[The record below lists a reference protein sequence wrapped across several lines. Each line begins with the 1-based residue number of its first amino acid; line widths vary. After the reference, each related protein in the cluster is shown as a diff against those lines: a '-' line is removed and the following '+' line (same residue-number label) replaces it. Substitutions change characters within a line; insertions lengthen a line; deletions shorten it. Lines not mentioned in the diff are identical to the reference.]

1 MKDNPDDPWTR
12 LSARVNGADGRV
24 PKGEQ
29 FRHLGVPR
37 GDILHYLADNGS
49 RTVQQIS
56 DGIGQISR
64 AYDSARC
71 CRRSVKKLVTM
82 GFVQQSRNRL
92 REGTRGRPRAL
103 FDITAQG
110 LQKVEELNDA

>member
-1 MKDNPDDPWTR
+1 MSERRNYP
-12 LSARVNGADGRV
+12 
-24 PKGEQ
+24 
-29 FRHLGVPR
+29 LGPCQE
-37 GDILHYLADNGS
+37 DILHYLADNGS

-71 CRRSVKKLVTM
+71 CRRSIKKLITM
-82 GFVQQSRNRL
+82 GFVQQSRTQP
-92 REGTRGRPRAL
+92 REGNRGRPRFL

>member
-1 MKDNPDDPWTR
+1 MSDRRNYP
-12 LSARVNGADGRV
+12 
-24 PKGEQ
+24 
-29 FRHLGVPR
+29 LGPCQE
-37 GDILHYLADNGS
+37 DILHYLADNGTC
-49 RTVQQIS
+49 TVQDIS

-71 CRRSVKKLVTM
+71 CRRSVKKLVTL
-82 GFVQQSRNRL
+82 GFVQQSRNQR

-103 FDITAQG
+103 YDITAQG